1 MKRDLSPWCKRAKL
15 TMFERGITDTK
26 MAKDLGYSR
35 CYVNSIVNGRLKCLP
50 AIKRISDYLN
60 ISDSDKKEQD
70 DRWI

>member
-1 MKRDLSPWCKRAKL
+1 MKRELSPWCKRAKL

-26 MAKDLGYSR
+26 MAKDLGYNRS
-35 CYVNSIVNGRLKCLP
+35 YVNSIVNGRLKCLP

-60 ISDSDKKEQD
+60 ISDSDRKESD